1 DILIWSRYCNLN
13 IHSNCHIQMTSAF
26 LLINSE
32 FLSTEEVMNK
42 LKEIPEI
49 VDFTVCFK
57 PEVANPNFTHK
68 SIAN

>member
-1 DILIWSRYCNLN
+1 
-13 IHSNCHIQMTSAF
+13 MTSAF

-32 FLSTEEVMNK
+32 FVSTDEVMNK

-57 PEVANPNFTHK
+57 PEVANPDFTHK

>member
-1 DILIWSRYCNLN
+1 
-13 IHSNCHIQMTSAF
+13 MTSAF
-26 LLINSE
+26 LLINSG

-57 PEVANPNFTHK
+57 PKLPIQISPLKV
-68 SIAN
+68 